1 MHQLGFFDLSDH
13 LKRLS
18 AAGDPLEEMTR
29 VIDFEAFRPVLDEAL
44 AYSDGTKGGRP
55 PYDPVAMFKVLI
67 LAAQHTVSDARME
80 FLIRDRLS
88 WLRFLGFELGK
99 PTPDEN
105 TIRLFRE
112 RLTEAGAIRRLFEA
126 FDRQLRQA
134 GYLAMGGQIIDAS
147 LVSAPKQRN
156 TQDEKEAI
164 KAGKT
169 ASEIWPDE
177 LAKAAQK
184 DVDARWTVK
193 IGRPKDKDAA
203 RSVPELA
210 IAVFGYKSHMGI
222 ERRFGFIRT
231 FAVTDAACHDGKNC
245 AIWSRPTIPPRMCG
259 PTPLTDPRPTRP
271 GWPPGD
277 GSRAF
282 ITRNQGANPWP
293 SGPARRMPRSPPSAP
308 GSSMFSP
315 IRRTAWDC
323 SSGPSD
329 RPAPRPR
336 SASPTWP
343 TISSVSCS
351 TKDGR
356 RQDNC
361 VHNRRKPT
369 SNPNRRRNQARSPP
383 PLPQNARHRFTP
395 PKIAG

>member
-1 MHQLGFFDLSDH
+1 MNQLGFFDLSDH

-44 AYSDGTKGGRP
+44 AYSDGSKGGRP

-88 WLRFLGFELGK
+88 WLRFLGFELGR

-134 GYLAMGGQIIDAS
+134 GYLAMGGQIVDAS

-156 TQDEKEAI
+156 SKDEKEAI
-164 KAGKT
+164 KAGKS
-169 ASEIWPDE
+169 ASEIWPDNP
-177 LAKAAQK
+177 AKAARK

-193 IGRPKDKDAA
+193 IGRPKDTNTE

-210 IAVFGYKSHMGI
+210 IAVFGYQSQIGI
-222 ERRFGFIRT
+222 DRWFGFIRA
-231 FAVTDAACHDGKNC
+231 FALTGAACHDGKQRRDLVTCDNT
-245 AIWSRPTIPPRMCG
+245 ASDVWAGTAYRSRKNEK
-259 PTPLTDPRPTRP
+259 
-271 GWPPGD
+271 WPAAND
-277 GSRAF
+277 GSRAS
-282 ITRNQGANPWP
+282 IARNHAANRCR
-293 SGPARRMPRSPPSAP
+293 GEAARRMPENPL
-308 GSSMFSP
+308 
-315 IRRTAWDC
+315 
-323 SSGPSD
+323 SG
-329 RPAPRPR
+329 AKVEHVF
-336 SASPTWP
+336 AHQ
-343 TISSVSCS
+343 
-351 TKDGR
+351 KGR
-356 RQDNC
+356 C
-361 VHNRRKPT
+361 C
-369 SNPNRRRNQARSPP
+369 
-383 PLPQNARHRFTP
+383 
-395 PKIAG
+395 G